1 MAVLKYRCKDH
12 GSRNGRHGFSQKG
25 EPLKPSA
32 DFTLQN
38 EGSIFLLQPMTQAAR
53 FWVDE
58 FLPEGRMEFAGA
70 VVVEHRYIADI
81 VEGIRG
87 YGLEVA

>member
-1 MAVLKYRCKDH
+1 M
-12 GSRNGRHGFSQKG
+12 
-25 EPLKPSA
+25 KPSA

-38 EGSIFLLQPMTQAAR
+38 EGSIFLLQPLSEAAQL
-53 FWVDE
+53 WVDE
-58 FLPEGRMEFAGA
+58 FLPETRIEFAGA

-81 VEGIRG
+81 VQGIRG